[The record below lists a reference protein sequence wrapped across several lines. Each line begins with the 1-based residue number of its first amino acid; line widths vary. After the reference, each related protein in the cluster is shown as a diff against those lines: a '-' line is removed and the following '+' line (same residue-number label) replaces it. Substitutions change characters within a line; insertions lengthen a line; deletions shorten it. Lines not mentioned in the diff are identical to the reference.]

1 MMLKSIDERIE
12 DLSRAIIEEAHADAE
27 MLKSV
32 AKLKVN
38 VVLEAGQKQAEK
50 IRTEILENAKLEA
63 ERLKEERLAE
73 VAIKAKI
80 EWLEKREELLETVF
94 QTVRL
99 RCKSLLE
106 SDEYPQALQGLI
118 MDAVGQ
124 LQSNQV
130 WLHLD
135 SVSRSLLDEKS
146 LDVISESLGVEMHVG
161 DDLTDSIGVIAKD
174 ALGHRIFDNT
184 LETRLNRQME
194 SLRSDVY
201 KILMGEENE

>member
-63 ERLKEERLAE
+63 ELLKEERLAE

-99 RCKSLLE
+99 RCNSLLE

-135 SVSRSLLDEKS
+135 SASRSLLDEKS

-161 DDLTDSIGVIAKD
+161 DDLTDGIGVIAKD

>member
-1 MMLKSIDERIE
+1 MLKSIDERIE

-27 MLKSV
+27 MLRSV

-50 IRTEILENAKLEA
+50 IRAEILENAKLEA
-63 ERLKEERLAE
+63 ERLHEERLAE

-80 EWLEKREELLETVF
+80 DWLEKREELLNTVF
-94 QTVRL
+94 QTVKL
-99 RCKSLLE
+99 RCKNLLE
-106 SDEYPQALQGLI
+106 SDAYPQALQGLI
-118 MDAVGQ
+118 IDATRQ
-124 LQSNQV
+124 LQTKQV

-135 SVSRSLLDEKS
+135 SSSRKLLDEKA
-146 LDVISESLGVEMHVG
+146 LAEIGKNLNVEINLG
-161 DDLTDSIGVIAKD
+161 DDLKDGIGVIAQD
-174 ALGHRIFDNT
+174 EQGHRFFDNT

-194 SLRSDVY
+194 SLRSEVY

>member
-94 QTVRL
+94 QAVRL

-135 SVSRSLLDEKS
+135 SASRSLLDEKS
-146 LDVISESLGVEMHVG
+146 LDVISQSLGVEMHVG
-161 DDLTDSIGVIAKD
+161 DDLTDGIGVIAKD
-174 ALGHRIFDNT
+174 AIGHRIFDNT

>member
-1 MMLKSIDERIE
+1 MLKSIDERIE

-27 MLKSV
+27 MLRSV

-50 IRTEILENAKLEA
+50 IRAEILENAKLQA
-63 ERLKEERLAE
+63 ERLHEERLAE

-80 EWLEKREELLETVF
+80 DWLEKREELLNTVF
-94 QTVRL
+94 QTVKL
-99 RCKSLLE
+99 RCKNLLE
-106 SDEYPQALQGLI
+106 SDAYPQALQGLI
-118 MDAVGQ
+118 IDATRQ
-124 LQSNQV
+124 LQTKQV

-135 SVSRSLLDEKS
+135 SSSRKLLDEKA
-146 LDVISESLGVEMHVG
+146 LAEIGKNLNVEINLG
-161 DDLTDSIGVIAKD
+161 DDLKDGIGVIAQD
-174 ALGHRIFDNT
+174 EQGHRFFDNT

-194 SLRSDVY
+194 SLRSEVY

>member
-135 SVSRSLLDEKS
+135 SASRSLLDEKS

>member
-135 SVSRSLLDEKS
+135 SASRSLLDEKS
-146 LDVISESLGVEMHVG
+146 LDVISQSLGVELHVG
-161 DDLTDSIGVIAKD
+161 DDLTDGIGVIAKD

-201 KILMGEENE
+201 KILIGEENE

>member
-94 QTVRL
+94 QAVRL

-135 SVSRSLLDEKS
+135 SASRSLLDEKS
-146 LDVISESLGVEMHVG
+146 LDVISQSLGVELHVG
-161 DDLTDSIGVIAKD
+161 DDLTDGIGVIAKD

>member
-1 MMLKSIDERIE
+1 MLKSIDERIE

-135 SVSRSLLDEKS
+135 SASRSLLDEKS
-146 LDVISESLGVEMHVG
+146 LDVISQSLGVELHVG
-161 DDLTDSIGVIAKD
+161 DDLTDGIGVIAKD

>member
-1 MMLKSIDERIE
+1 MLKSIDERIE

-94 QTVRL
+94 RTVRL

>member
-1 MMLKSIDERIE
+1 MLKSIDERIE

-94 QTVRL
+94 RTVRL

-135 SVSRSLLDEKS
+135 SASRSLLDEKS

>member
-94 QTVRL
+94 RTVRL